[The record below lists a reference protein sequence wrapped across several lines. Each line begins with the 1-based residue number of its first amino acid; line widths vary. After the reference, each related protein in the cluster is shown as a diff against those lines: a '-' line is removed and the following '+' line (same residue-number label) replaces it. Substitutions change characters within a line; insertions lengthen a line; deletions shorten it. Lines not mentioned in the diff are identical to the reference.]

1 MSGTPA
7 TRRMHSTAS
16 TSTST
21 FAVTLSRRFAG
32 CLPDPGHLAL
42 DAGDWSVNVT
52 QRYINY
58 QDRCEVW
65 RPRCTRR
72 QPGFPPSAAHHVG
85 STTAA
90 DDGVQHLQPNTLG
103 CPLALRRKRTF
114 VSRSCTRAEPVFW
127 TDRTVAYADAR
138 NRRVLLSTLL
148 GQVGRDQL
156 AAPIVLAMSSPAA
169 LDELVAQVHA
179 SLS

>member
-1 MSGTPA
+1 M
-7 TRRMHSTAS
+7 
-16 TSTST
+16 
-21 FAVTLSRRFAG
+21 
-32 CLPDPGHLAL
+32 
-42 DAGDWSVNVT
+42 
-52 QRYINY
+52 
-58 QDRCEVW
+58 
-65 RPRCTRR
+65 
-72 QPGFPPSAAHHVG
+72 
-85 STTAA
+85 
-90 DDGVQHLQPNTLG
+90 
-103 CPLALRRKRTF
+103 
-114 VSRSCTRAEPVFW
+114 SRSCTRAEPVFW